1 MKKILYFTFA
11 LFMGFAIAACSD
23 KKDQSKDSEN
33 KEAAENVEEKTDD
46 QTAED
51 VEKKADFDQAAE
63 DAVVAYEDYFVKY
76 DDLMTRSE
84 AGEDIFD
91 ELMALQESVYEISE
105 QLITTESKRNDDQNA
120 RVKAVEDKINAWKQ
134 KLGLI

>member
-33 KEAAENVEEKTDD
+33 KEAAENVEGE
-46 QTAED
+46 E
-51 VEKKADFDQAAE
+51 KADEPAFDQAAE